1 MGLRRGLIPAFP
13 SVLLALPAGHLSS
26 FTSSSLLNSFRLG
39 FTRWTVTGIE
49 IGLSRKAARLRIKN
63 GLYKEKTDTSPTENQ
78 FMGNSPV
85 TRKFDC
91 HNDIRTPNIG
101 SKKTISSID

>member
-1 MGLRRGLIPAFP
+1 MVA
-13 SVLLALPAGHLSS
+13 

-78 FMGNSPV
+78 FMENSPV
-85 TRKFDC
+85 VTLESL
-91 HNDIRTPNIG
+91 IVIMTLELPNIG
-101 SKKTISSID
+101 HHYLMSKRQKGTPTL